1 MCFALFMKFLTHG
14 IEINKII
21 LKQTK
26 MKKIYFLIL
35 VAFTNYC
42 TANTVPVAKAKT
54 VALNFLHSSIVS
66 SSTNIGNITLLT
78 SSTVTNANGE
88 SVPAYYIFGGLDNKG
103 FIVISADDI
112 VQPIL
117 GYSTESAVS
126 ITNLPPAFSK
136 WMESYKKQIEF
147 AIQNNMLAT
156 DKIKTA
162 WTNMFNNV
170 FPANRSPL
178 AVNPLCATTWDQQ
191 PYVNE
196 LCPYDAGNTNN
207 QHCVTGCPATAMAQI
222 MKYWNYPAQGAGIHS
237 YNHPTYGTL
246 SANFGATTYNW
257 GAMPNNVSSS
267 NTAVS
272 TLMFQCGVAVE
283 MQYSANLSGGY
294 VIINSPTPTACC
306 EYAYKTYFGYNPN
319 TIQGLERAS
328 YSDPNWITLL
338 KTDLNAS
345 QPVQYAG
352 FGSGGGHTFVCDGYD
367 VSDNFHMNWGWG
379 GYYDGFFAI
388 GALNPGGVGTGGGT
402 GGFNADQQAV
412 IGIHPSTSV
421 PVGTGLE
428 LYTAITITPNPIA
441 FYGAFTVNAD
451 IANMSTATFN
461 GDFSAAL
468 FNSNYEF
475 VDYIQTFTGNTMAP
489 STHYTGGIN
498 FASAGILTVPG
509 NYYVGIFYKESGG
522 NWTIVANG
530 SYSNMV
536 PVTISG
542 PVDYIKL
549 NSAITATP
557 VKFVQ
562 GQAASVNVNIL
573 NAGSTNYLGTFTVA
587 LYDLTGNYVETVG
600 TYTES
605 TGLPAGYTYNSPY
618 LTFSSAAITSP
629 PGTYL
634 LAVFEQEVGLTAYL
648 AGGDLFTNP
657 VYIDVVAA
665 AIVPDMYESNNTAAT
680 AYTLPLT
687 WSGNTAT
694 KNTIGSNIHIGTDN
708 DFYKINLTSGYTY
721 QITARSQDSYSSN
734 DGNTYTN
741 DVLWSYDTGSG
752 FSNANDDVMTGTIDV
767 SGSSTVTF
775 QVVPYFL
782 GNIGTY
788 RLDISVVR
796 TTANSVDE
804 ITNELGVNFFPNPA
818 SESVS
823 FKFNQVDCKINK
835 IEVYD
840 ATGQLVR
847 SQTSSL
853 NNTIDISNLS
863 KGIYF
868 VSVSTNKGIVKSKF
882 NVVK

>member
-1 MCFALFMKFLTHG
+1 
-14 IEINKII
+14 
-21 LKQTK
+21 
-26 MKKIYFLIL
+26 MKKIYILIL
-35 VAFTNYC
+35 LAFTNYC
-42 TANTVPVAKAKT
+42 IANTVPVEKAKT
-54 VALNFLHSSIVS
+54 VALNFLHWSVANSA
-66 SSTNIGNITLLT
+66 TNISDVTLLT
-78 SSTVTNANGE
+78 SEDVSNANGE
-88 SVPAYYIFGGLDNKG
+88 NIPAYYIFGGPDNKG
-103 FIVISADDI
+103 FIIISADDI
-112 VQPIL
+112 VQPVL
-117 GYSTESAVS
+117 GYSAVS
-126 ITNLPPAFSK
+126 SISISNLPPAFIK

-147 AIQNNMLAT
+147 AIQNNMLPT

-170 FPANRSPL
+170 FPANKSPL

-196 LCPYDAGNTNN
+196 MCPYDAGNTNN

-246 SANFGATTYNW
+246 SANFGATTYDW

-267 NTAVS
+267 NAAVA
-272 TLMFQCGVAVE
+272 TLMYHCGVAVD

-306 EYAYKTYFGYNPN
+306 EYAYKTYFGYNPS

-338 KTDLNAS
+338 KTDLNVN
-345 QPVQYAG
+345 QPIQYAG

-388 GALNPGGVGTGGGT
+388 SALNPGGVGTGGGT
-402 GGFNADQQAV
+402 GGFNSDQQAV
-412 IGIHPSTSV
+412 IGIHPSTTV

-428 LYTAITITPNPIA
+428 LYTAITISPNPIP

-451 IANMSTATFN
+451 IANMSTSAFN
-461 GDFSAAL
+461 GDFAAAL

-475 VDYIQTFTGNTMAP
+475 VDYIQTYTGNTMAP

-509 NYYVGIFYKESGG
+509 NYYVGIFYKETSG

-530 SYSNMV
+530 SYSNLV

-542 PVDYIKL
+542 PVNNIKL
-549 NSAITATP
+549 NSAITASP
-557 VKFVQ
+557 VKFIQ
-562 GQAASVNVNIL
+562 GQPASVNVNIL
-573 NAGSTNYLGTFTVA
+573 NGGTANYLGTFTVA
-587 LYDLTGNYVETVG
+587 LYDLTGNYVETIG

-605 TGLPAGYTYNSPY
+605 NGLPAGYTYNSPY
-618 LTFSSAAITSP
+618 LTFSSAAITSN

-634 LAVFEQEVGLTAYL
+634 LAVFEQQVGFNAYL

-657 VYIDVVAA
+657 VYVDIVAA
-665 AIVPDMYESNNTAAT
+665 AILPDIYEVNNTAGT
-680 AYTLPLT
+680 AYTFPLSF
-687 WSGNTAT
+687 SGNTASV
-694 KNTIGSNIHIGTDN
+694 NTTGSNNHIGTDY
-708 DFYKINLTSGYTY
+708 DFYKIDLASGYSY
-721 QITARSQDSYSSN
+721 QITARSQDSYNSN

-741 DVLWSYDTGSG
+741 DVLWSYDIGSG

-767 SGSSTVTF
+767 TGPTTVTF
-775 QVVPYFL
+775 QVAPYFL

-796 TTANSVDE
+796 AVYTGIEELS
-804 ITNELGVNFFPNPA
+804 NELGINFYPNPA
-818 SESVS
+818 SESIS
-823 FKFNQVDCKINK
+823 FKFNQADCKINK

-840 ATGQLVR
+840 AMGQLVKN
-847 SQTSSL
+847 QKAFE
-853 NNTIDISNLS
+853 NNKLDVSDLS

-882 NVVK
+882 NVLK